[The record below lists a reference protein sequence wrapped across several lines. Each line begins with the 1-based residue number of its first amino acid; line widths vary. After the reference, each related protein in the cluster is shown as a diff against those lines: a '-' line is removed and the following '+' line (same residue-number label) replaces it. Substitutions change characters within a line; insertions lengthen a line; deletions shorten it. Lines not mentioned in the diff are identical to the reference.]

1 MADKN
6 EIMTALR
13 ELKEK
18 RLLSS
23 EAEALMKPYAG
34 ASFDLRL
41 DFVSSSRSFG
51 RQKDSLYDDGQKV
64 LCTAEKWGVECD
76 VLFSPE
82 DNELVESME
91 SGQDF
96 QVTVKFIE
104 YDALYQRVIFGKVG
118 SGLELLEELNE
129 ESSSSNQ
136 ISDDLT
142 VKEMPEEAKQ
152 EELVA
157 EVAPKEIVDDSLE
170 VSTDEVVEKDK
181 LAPEVITFSPGL
193 SNESTSDESVSSEGD
208 FTVKVDDEPSDK
220 VSAINAL
227 RSVRDGL
234 SLADAKRLVESAP
247 FIVKNNCTKRE
258 ANEIQAKLHDAG
270 VYAHTYAS
278 YNDSEENHSSEGN
291 YAVGVDDEPSNKI
304 AAIAALR
311 SVREGMSLADAKAL
325 IDNAPFIIKSNCTEE
340 EANQIQAKFHRAG
353 ANVYQATNEE
363 WDDIIANKQTSFVEQ
378 SPEEENSGPTFGA
391 DSAGTSNVSYEKG
404 EPRVA
409 PPFPSED
416 EAPQDDTNTN
426 CSAGCVALGFYVVGG
441 MVILTGGLENF
452 ISGLV
457 FIAIGYGIQRASGT
471 K

>member
-51 RQKDSLYDDGQKV
+51 RQKDSSYDDGQKV

-96 QVTVKFIE
+96 QVKVKFIE

-142 VKEMPEEAKQ
+142 VKEMPEEAKL

-170 VSTDEVVEKDK
+170 VSTDEVIEKEK
-181 LAPEVITFSPGL
+181 LVPEVITFSPGQ
-193 SNESTSDESVSSEGD
+193 SNESTSDESVSSEG
-208 FTVKVDDEPSDK
+208 
-220 VSAINAL
+220 
-227 RSVRDGL
+227 
-234 SLADAKRLVESAP
+234 
-247 FIVKNNCTKRE
+247 
-258 ANEIQAKLHDAG
+258 
-270 VYAHTYAS
+270 
-278 YNDSEENHSSEGN
+278 N
-291 YAVGVDDEPSNKI
+291 YAVGVEDEPSNKI

-325 IDNAPFIIKSNCTEE
+325 IDSAPFIIKSSCTEE
-340 EANQIQAKFHRAG
+340 EANQIQAKFHRTG

-363 WDDIIANKQTSFVEQ
+363 WDDIIANKQSSFVEQ
-378 SPEEENSGPTFGA
+378 SPVEENSGPTFGA

-416 EAPQDDTNTN
+416 AAPQDDTNTN

-452 ISGLV
+452 ITGLV

>member
-51 RQKDSLYDDGQKV
+51 RQKDSSYDDGQKV

-104 YDALYQRVIFGKVG
+104 YDALYQRVIFGKIG

-129 ESSSSNQ
+129 ESSLSNQ

-157 EVAPKEIVDDSLE
+157 EVAPKEIIDDSLE
-170 VSTDEVVEKDK
+170 VSTDEVIEKDK
-181 LAPEVITFSPGL
+181 LAPQVIAFAPGQ
-193 SNESTSDESVSSEGD
+193 SNESDSEESVSSE
-208 FTVKVDDEPSDK
+208 
-220 VSAINAL
+220 
-227 RSVRDGL
+227 R
-234 SLADAKRLVESAP
+234 
-247 FIVKNNCTKRE
+247 
-258 ANEIQAKLHDAG
+258 
-270 VYAHTYAS
+270 
-278 YNDSEENHSSEGN
+278 N
-291 YAVGVDDEPSNKI
+291 YAVGIDDEPSNKI

-325 IDNAPFIIKSNCTEE
+325 IESTPFIIKSNCTED

-363 WDDIIANKQTSFVEQ
+363 WDDIIANKQSPLVER
-378 SPEEENSGPTFGA
+378 STVAENSGPTFGA
-391 DSAGTSNVSYEKG
+391 DSAGVSNVSYDEG
-404 EPRVA
+404 EPREA
-409 PPFPSED
+409 SPFPSSD
-416 EAPQDDTNTN
+416 EAHQEVNNTN
-426 CSAGCVALGFYVVGG
+426 CSSGCVALGFYV
-441 MVILTGGLENF
+441 IGGLMILFWSGVENF
-452 ISGLV
+452 ITGLV
-457 FIAIGYGIQRASGT
+457 FIGIGYAIQRASDT

>member
-51 RQKDSLYDDGQKV
+51 RQKDSSYDDGQKV

-136 ISDDLT
+136 IIDDLT
-142 VKEMPEEAKQ
+142 VKEMPVEAKQ

-193 SNESTSDESVSSEGD
+193 SNESTSDESVSSEG
-208 FTVKVDDEPSDK
+208 
-220 VSAINAL
+220 
-227 RSVRDGL
+227 
-234 SLADAKRLVESAP
+234 
-247 FIVKNNCTKRE
+247 
-258 ANEIQAKLHDAG
+258 
-270 VYAHTYAS
+270 
-278 YNDSEENHSSEGN
+278 N

-325 IDNAPFIIKSNCTEE
+325 IDSAPFIIKSNCTEE

>member
-51 RQKDSLYDDGQKV
+51 RQKDSSYDDGQKV

-118 SGLELLEELNE
+118 SGLEFLEELNE

-170 VSTDEVVEKDK
+170 VSTGEVIDKEK
-181 LAPEVITFSPGL
+181 LVPEVIAFAPE
-193 SNESTSDESVSSEGD
+193 ESHES
-208 FTVKVDDEPSDK
+208 
-220 VSAINAL
+220 
-227 RSVRDGL
+227 
-234 SLADAKRLVESAP
+234 
-247 FIVKNNCTKRE
+247 
-258 ANEIQAKLHDAG
+258 
-270 VYAHTYAS
+270 
-278 YNDSEENHSSEGN
+278 DSEEIVSSEGN
-291 YAVGVDDEPSNKI
+291 YAVGIDDEPSNKI

-325 IDNAPFIIKSNCTEE
+325 IESTPFIIKSNCTED

-363 WDDIIANKQTSFVEQ
+363 WDDIISNKQSPLVER
-378 SPEEENSGPTFGA
+378 STVAKNSGPAFGA
-391 DSAGTSNVSYEKG
+391 DSAGVSNVSYEKG
-404 EPRVA
+404 ESLEA

-416 EAPQDDTNTN
+416 EAHQEVNNTN
-426 CSAGCVALGFYVVGG
+426 CSAGCVALGFYVIGG
-441 MVILTGGLENF
+441 MVILAGGLENF
-452 ISGLV
+452 MTGLV
-457 FIAIGYGIQRASGT
+457 FVGIGYGIQKVSST